1 MEPGAW
7 SRDVTIAVPVDPTPL
22 DYGERQ
28 RARVAVPWENE
39 VFYYAIVA
47 IDESGNR
54 GPISNVVSAYYYRA
68 PTVSGGKGLRSQKA
82 LHRNRNLLV
91 VGIHPRFRLIRY

>member
-54 GPISNVVSAYYYRA
+54 GPISNVVSAYYYRP
-68 PTVSGGKGLRSQKA
+68 PTVSGGKEFRRSQKA
-82 LHRNRNLLV
+82 LHRNLL
-91 VGIHPRFRLIRY
+91 VGIHPRLD